1 MPETP
6 ATTPRPTEMEP
17 TAAGAGTA
25 ATASAPV
32 DGMAPAP
39 SAPDAPRTVSTA
51 IADVIAERADH
62 VFGLMGNGNA
72 HLVSSLT
79 ERGFPF
85 TSARHESATVTMAD
99 AFHRAGGGVGVA
111 TTTYGAGF
119 TNTYTALAESRLARI
134 PLVLVVGAAPST
146 GPRFFDIDQVQAV
159 AAVGVTT
166 LTATPQN
173 AEEITHRAFD
183 LAAQTVQPVVLA
195 IPYDHSTAP
204 LQDPVPLEPLP
215 AKPEH
220 PPVPPQ
226 VQAVAD
232 RLLSAERPLLM
243 AGRGVPMS
251 GTGDVLQ
258 RIGDLLGGLFVT
270 SVMAS
275 STVEGPWNLGV
286 AGGFMR
292 THRWEVARTA
302 DVALVAGA
310 SLNPFQMRHGTLFGQ
325 DAQVIRVDNEPGVQN
340 ERVDEHV
347 HADLET
353 FLPALLEAV
362 EQGVQERSQAP
373 EAGAQPGG
381 PDGGSPTWR
390 DQVPEVASEDFRG
403 AEPVEDPTEFGPDG
417 RLNPRAVVAALERI
431 LPQER
436 SLVMDGGHFLGWA
449 PMYLSVPD
457 PHALVMLGTAF
468 QSIGLGLGSA
478 AGVSVAQPD
487 RLTVHITG
495 DGGGLMGLADLET
508 FIRTTRRGVM
518 VALND
523 SAYGAEL
530 HQYASKGLHDAAMLI
545 DEVDFS
551 ALGRALGAQGVK
563 ATTLADLQHLTDW
576 LATGQDGVFVLD
588 VAISQKV
595 VAEFMQGMVNQGKS
609 L

>member
-1 MPETP
+1 MPVNPVAPERAADRCPAPT
-6 ATTPRPTEMEP
+6 ATT
-17 TAAGAGTA
+17 
-25 ATASAPV
+25 PV

-39 SAPDAPRTVSTA
+39 TSADAPRTVSTA
-51 IADVIAERADH
+51 VADVIAKRADH

-72 HLVSSLT
+72 HVVSSLT

-119 TNTYTALAESRLARI
+119 TNTYTALAEARLARI
-134 PLVLVVGAAPST
+134 PLVLVVGDAPST

-173 AEEITHRAFD
+173 AEEMAHRAFD
-183 LAAQTVQPVVLA
+183 LAAQTVQPVVLSL
-195 IPYDHSTAP
+195 PYDFSTTP
-204 LQDPVPLEPLP
+204 LTDPVPLEPLP

-226 VQAVAD
+226 VQAVAE
-232 RLLSAERPLLM
+232 RLLAAERPLLM
-243 AGRGVPMS
+243 VGRGVPMS
-251 GTGDVLQ
+251 GTGPTVQ

-270 SVMAS
+270 TVMAS
-275 STVEGPWNLGV
+275 SVVDSPWNLGI

-302 DVALVAGA
+302 DVVLVAGA
-310 SLNPFQMRHGTLFGQ
+310 SLNPFQMRHGTLFGPE
-325 DAQVIRVDNEPGVQN
+325 AHVIRVDNEPDLHN
-340 ERVDEHV
+340 DRVDEHLN
-347 HADLET
+347 ADLGT
-353 FLPALLEAV
+353 FLEALLEAV
-362 EQGVQERSQAP
+362 ERSVQT
-373 EAGAQPGG
+373 AQEKTGLPDDG
-381 PDGGSPTWR
+381 PVTWR

-417 RLNPRAVVAALERI
+417 RLNPRAVVAALEQI

-457 PHALVMLGTAF
+457 PHALVMVGTAF

-478 AGVSVAQPD
+478 AGVSAARPD

-508 FIRTTRRGVM
+508 FIRSTRRGVM

-551 ALGRALGAQGVK
+551 ALGRALGAEGVK
-563 ATTLADLQHLTDW
+563 ATSLADLQHLTDW